1 MQGIVKKKSKRKFI
15 KNYSMLMIDLTLKY
29 SYLGVTPQDL
39 FIFGVG
45 GDWTP
50 DLLFNH

>member
-1 MQGIVKKKSKRKFI
+1 
-15 KNYSMLMIDLTLKY
+15 MLMIDLTLKY
-29 SYLGVTPQDL
+29 SYLRVTPQDL
-39 FIFGVG
+39 FIFGGG